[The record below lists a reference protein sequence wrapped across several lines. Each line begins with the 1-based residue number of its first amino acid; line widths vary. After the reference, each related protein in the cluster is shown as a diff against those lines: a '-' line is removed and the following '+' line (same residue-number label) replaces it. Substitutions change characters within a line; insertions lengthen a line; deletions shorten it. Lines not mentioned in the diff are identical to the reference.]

1 MIIIIPVF
9 NTMIDAKTLDRFAK
23 IMVDGLTPQSFPVI
37 MAEVYLKVMQTRDL
51 KREDIR
57 NNCIEV
63 LNYIVD
69 NTNSGENDE
78 QLDAVA
84 KQLIPGMVDAFM
96 MIQVPPKCKKFSCL
110 C

>member
-1 MIIIIPVF
+1 
-9 NTMIDAKTLDRFAK
+9 
-23 IMVDGLTPQSFPVI
+23 MVNGITPHSFPII
-37 MAEVYLKVMQTRDL
+37 MAEVYQKVAHTKDL
-51 KREDIR
+51 KRTYIR

-69 NTNSGENDE
+69 NTNVGENDMN
-78 QLDAVA
+78 LDTIA

-96 MIQVPPKCKKFSCL
+96 LIEKSPRSKKFSCL

>member
-1 MIIIIPVF
+1 
-9 NTMIDAKTLDRFAK
+9 
-23 IMVDGLTPQSFPVI
+23 MVNGITPHSFPII
-37 MAEVYLKVMQTRDL
+37 MAEVYQKVAQTKDL
-51 KREDIR
+51 KRTDIR

-69 NTNSGENDE
+69 NTNVGENDMK
-78 QLDAVA
+78 LDAIA

-96 MIQVPPKCKKFSCL
+96 IIEKSPKHKKFSCL